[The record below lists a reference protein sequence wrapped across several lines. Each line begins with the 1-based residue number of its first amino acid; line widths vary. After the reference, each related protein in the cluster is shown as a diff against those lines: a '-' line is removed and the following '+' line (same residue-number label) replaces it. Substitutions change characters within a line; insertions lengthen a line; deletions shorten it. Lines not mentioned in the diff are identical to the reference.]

1 MGRVSE
7 RAREGQTLPAAGLG
21 AADGQVA
28 ARGGEGAPGEPIRAG
43 HPAGRG
49 EEGGPLWL
57 MKCRAGGRDQTMFV
71 SNRCTNPV
79 WISFLERNGRGGLR
93 GRVVFPHP
101 SEGFRLATME
111 TSTLR
116 PRLPH
121 ARRPLPAAHHCV
133 LSAQSRG
140 HQDRCQRG
148 LGPLA
153 PAWLLAGVLAGRRPP
168 GGHGMRPA

>member
-1 MGRVSE
+1 MSE

-28 ARGGEGAPGEPIRAG
+28 ARGGEGAPGEPICAG

-57 MKCRAGGRDQTMFV
+57 MKCRAGGRDRTMFV

-116 PRLPH
+116 PGLPH

-153 PAWLLAGVLAGRRPP
+153 PTWLLAGVLAGRRPP
-168 GGHGMRPA
+168 GGHGMRSA